1 MAGTSAAAW
10 PRAPKLRE
18 WSVSVYRRIYRD
30 RYYLAL
36 LLPGIAYFI
45 IFHYLPIY
53 GLQVAFKD
61 FSPRAGIAD
70 SPWAD
75 RFGMAHFIRF
85 FSVYNVGRLIAN
97 TFLLNLYSVLFAFP
111 VPIALAI
118 MLTETPSAS
127 FRRSVQTI
135 TYLPH
140 FISIV
145 AVIGIMR
152 MMLSPGSGS
161 VNRLLGLLGVDPI
174 YFMIEPGWFRPLYV
188 ISGIWQDAGFGAI
201 VYLAALASINPEL
214 YEAALIDGAGRI
226 QRIRHVSIPGIV
238 PVAAILFI
246 FNMGRL
252 LTTGFEKVL
261 LMQHGINMVVSDVI
275 GTFIYRVGLQEALDF
290 ELATAVGL
298 FNTLVNFTLLV
309 AANAVVRRISGT
321 GLW

>member
-1 MAGTSAAAW
+1 MAGISA
-10 PRAPKLRE
+10 PVRSRALKLRE
-18 WSVSVYRRIYRD
+18 FSLFRRFYRD

-36 LLPGIAYFI
+36 LLPGIAYFV

-61 FSPRAGIAD
+61 FSFRAGIIG

-75 RFGMAHFIRF
+75 QFGMAHFIRF

-97 TFLLNLYSVLFAFP
+97 TVLLNFYSLVFAFP
-111 VPIALAI
+111 VPIVLAV
-118 MLTETPSAS
+118 MLHESPSAP
-127 FRRSVQTI
+127 FRCGIQTV

-145 AVIGIMR
+145 AIIGILQ

-161 VNRLLGLLGVDPI
+161 VNRLLGLLGIEPI

-188 ISGIWQDAGFGAI
+188 MSGIWQGAGFGAI

-214 YEAALIDGAGRI
+214 YEAAIIDGTGRI
-226 QRIRHVSIPGIV
+226 QRIRHVSIPGV
-238 PVAAILFI
+238 LPVVAILFI
-246 FNMGRL
+246 FNMGSL
-252 LTTGFEKVL
+252 LSSGFEKVL
-261 LMQHGINMVVSDVI
+261 LMQHGTNMEVSDVI
-275 GTFIYRVGLQEALDF
+275 ATFVYRVGLQNLEI
-290 ELATAVGL
+290 ELAAAVGL
-298 FNTLVNFTLLV
+298 FNSLVNFAGLV
-309 AANAVVRRISGT
+309 IAGVVVKRFAGT

>member
-1 MAGTSAAAW
+1 MAGGSVAAL
-10 PRAPKLRE
+10 PRAARLRAL
-18 WSVSVYRRIYRD
+18 SVSAYRRIYRD
-30 RYYLAL
+30 RHYLAL
-36 LLPGIAYFI
+36 LLPGMAYFV
-45 IFHYLPIY
+45 IFHYLPMY
-53 GLQVAFKD
+53 GLQIAFKD
-61 FSPRAGIAD
+61 FSPRAGIAG
-70 SPWAD
+70 SPWTD
-75 RFGMAHFIRF
+75 SFGLAHFIRF

-97 TFLLNLYSVLFAFP
+97 TFLLNLYALIFAFP
-111 VPIALAI
+111 VPIMLAI
-118 MLTETPSAS
+118 MLTESPSSS
-127 FRRSVQTI
+127 FRRGIQTA

-161 VNRLLGLLGVDPI
+161 VNRLLGLLGVEPI

-214 YEAALIDGAGRI
+214 YEAAVIDGAGRI
-226 QRIRHVSIPGIV
+226 GRIRHVSVPGV
-238 PVAAILFI
+238 MPVAAILFI

-252 LTTGFEKVL
+252 LSTGFEKVL
-261 LMQHGINMVVSDVI
+261 LMQHGTNMVVSDVI

-298 FNTLVNFTLLV
+298 FNTVVNFTLLV
-309 AANAVVRRISGT
+309 IANAVVRRIAGS